1 MDKVTSQRFI
11 YVLVVIICITAGL
24 QKVISFT
31 SRSEPVVFCF
41 TIFAILFMGLLYF
54 GLFQTTRRSLSGM
67 IKSKLAF
74 LLTYILYLGLGLPF
88 GLLGFSSIIED
99 SLPLSGS
106 QFTWLTI
113 NRRPLV
119 FILGGLEL
127 IGIGVAIY
135 LRGYL
140 KALFTQNSDHPIKV
154 LKLTFH
160 KGSAKDLLK
169 WSLFGLLLMIVV
181 TGMIIEV
188 AWLNSMINNHIVF
201 FVSAGI
207 LTFSLALIEILFICR
222 LLEIRVINF
231 KPSFTLFVLAFIS
244 LVLMCFFNGQ
254 VSSYQA
260 TKPMNQTIII
270 HRGVINHNSQA
281 NTISALKKNSRYHF
295 PYVEMDIQETMD
307 HHFICAHDDVVKIP
321 GKGFRDINDLR
332 LATIEKYHHVE
343 VFGNYLRVANRLRQ
357 PLIIELK
364 VTNNSDPKMGDQ
376 FINQFRSE
384 LIKQHH
390 QVHSIGYRYL
400 QQIKRREPQIR
411 VGLVTMLNF
420 SDLNRYQVNFY
431 TLQHITLNARVINAI
446 HKTNRP
452 IYAWTDDHQ
461 LSMKRMWLMGVNGQV
476 TDQAVK
482 LKQLSLKPQRDEWVL
497 ILNLLVDYL

>member
-24 QKVISFT
+24 QKAISFT

-154 LKLTFH
+154 LKLTFR

-169 WSLFGLLLMIVV
+169 WSLFGLL
-181 TGMIIEV
+181 
-188 AWLNSMINNHIVF
+188 
-201 FVSAGI
+201 
-207 LTFSLALIEILFICR
+207 
-222 LLEIRVINF
+222 
-231 KPSFTLFVLAFIS
+231 
-244 LVLMCFFNGQ
+244 
-254 VSSYQA
+254 
-260 TKPMNQTIII
+260 
-270 HRGVINHNSQA
+270 
-281 NTISALKKNSRYHF
+281 
-295 PYVEMDIQETMD
+295 
-307 HHFICAHDDVVKIP
+307 
-321 GKGFRDINDLR
+321 
-332 LATIEKYHHVE
+332 
-343 VFGNYLRVANRLRQ
+343 
-357 PLIIELK
+357 
-364 VTNNSDPKMGDQ
+364 
-376 FINQFRSE
+376 
-384 LIKQHH
+384 
-390 QVHSIGYRYL
+390 
-400 QQIKRREPQIR
+400 
-411 VGLVTMLNF
+411 
-420 SDLNRYQVNFY
+420 
-431 TLQHITLNARVINAI
+431 
-446 HKTNRP
+446 
-452 IYAWTDDHQ
+452 
-461 LSMKRMWLMGVNGQV
+461 
-476 TDQAVK
+476 
-482 LKQLSLKPQRDEWVL
+482 
-497 ILNLLVDYL
+497 